1 LRTKPNNAGFTLVEL
16 MAATAILAV
25 LTTASFTLIRT
36 ANDAWKRHRD
46 DLQQRREA
54 IGAMQHICRKIR
66 QATSVTAIS
75 ASGSTSGNLSL
86 TMADGMSALWAHN
99 STNKQ
104 ILYGTSTANN
114 VLAQGITQLSFT
126 GLTANG
132 FVPTTDVTKIHCIQ
146 CTMRYNLSR
155 PGGTTTTEMVTCA
168 AWLRAW

>member
-1 LRTKPNNAGFTLVEL
+1 LRTNRTNAGFTLVEL

-25 LTTASFTLIRT
+25 LTTTSFTLIRT

-54 IGAMQHICRKIR
+54 IAAMQHICRKIR
-66 QATSVTAIS
+66 QATGVSAIS
-75 ASGSTSGNLSL
+75 ASASTSGNLSL
-86 TMADGMSALWAHN
+86 QMADGTSALWAHN
-99 STNKQ
+99 STNNQ

-132 FVPTTDVTKIHCIQ
+132 FVATTNVTKIHCIQ
-146 CTMRYNLSR
+146 CTIRYNLSR

>member
-46 DLQQRREA
+46 DSQQRCEA
-54 IGAMQHICRKIR
+54 IAAMQHICRKVR
-66 QATSVTAIS
+66 QATGVTAIS
-75 ASGSTSGNLSL
+75 ASASTSGNLSL
-86 TMADGMSALWAHN
+86 QMADGTSALWVHN
-99 STNKQ
+99 SATNQ

-114 VLAQGITQLSFT
+114 VLAQGITQLSLN

-132 FVPTTDVTKIHCIQ
+132 FVSTTDVTKIHAIQ
-146 CTMRYNLSR
+146 ITIRYNLSR